1 MVHFLDGNVMI
12 YTFQEING
20 IQKVV
25 FFAESKV
32 EAVSELHARYGDNA
46 ENFSL
51 ISFVPAE
58 KFNLTYY

>member
-1 MVHFLDGNVMI
+1 MI

-20 IQKVV
+20 LKKVI
-25 FFAESKV
+25 FFANSKV

-46 ENFSL
+46 GNFSL

-58 KFNLTYY
+58 KFNLIYY

>member
-1 MVHFLDGNVMI
+1 MI
-12 YTFQEING
+12 FTFQEING

-25 FFAESKV
+25 FFATSKM
-32 EAVSELHARYGDNA
+32 EAQKELQARYGVNA
-46 ENFSL
+46 DNFSL